1 MVKSVTATAL
11 AEEIGDRLKQ
21 ARLNRNLTQ
30 SEVAE
35 LAGIARKTV
44 LNAEK
49 GKVQLDIMIAILMA
63 LDLTQQIDLFLPK
76 QEISPLQL
84 AKLQGKKR
92 QRASGQRHNKDGK
105 HQNGNGS
112 HYNKYRDDVVGAVSF
127 NTEKGLGS
135 FEYDPGF
142 KKKARYLKYRAFLF
156 GLRGY
161 TMR

>member
-1 MVKSVTATAL
+1 MKGVTATAL

-21 ARLNRNLTQ
+21 ARLNRDLTQ
-30 SEVAE
+30 SEV
-35 LAGIARKTV
+35 AGIARKTV

-92 QRASGQRHNKDGK
+92 QRASGQRSNKD
-105 HQNGNGS
+105 
-112 HYNKYRDDVVGAVSF
+112 
-127 NTEKGLGS
+127 E
-135 FEYDPGF
+135 EIPEW
-142 KKKARYLKYRAFLF
+142 
-156 GLRGY
+156 
-161 TMR
+161 